1 VRDVRDVR
9 CPGDGG
15 DVRVRAEDSKRVE
28 GRGGGLGDRAGV
40 VGGGG

>member
-1 VRDVRDVR
+1 VTAEVL
-9 CPGDGG
+9 
-15 DVRVRAEDSKRVE
+15 VRAEDDKRVE